1 MAKKYL
7 DHDIPE
13 GRRSL
18 IECRDNLMGIS
29 DYCEQN
35 YASANNKRKALE
47 VTQQFTTQS
56 LASVAYQVHTLASSM
71 LNLLAEQ
78 DDELT
83 RLNSAIDNLSERVDI
98 HCEKVARREVGALT
112 ARKPISKA
120 PTIITPVN
128 PERPVKYVRK
138 QINYGELDEIG
149 HGVKMGSTATMRQAK
164 NASINSRSTLS
175 RSQSQLD
182 ESRSQYNT
190 IGRAVGV
197 PTIPRSMAP
206 PLYQNDQRERRAS
219 GASGV
224 SNGSDKNPI
233 VASVINGSSNRSSII
248 DDGVG
253 ASVPAPPPPA
263 FPEPAFQNY
272 DLPPPPPETL
282 IAING
287 GDRASLSS
295 NSINEF
301 PEPLPPPPQEFNTA
315 IATDGFVQR
324 KSTDPAWAPLDYI
337 EKVRA
342 VYGYEAEVGDELT
355 FDENATI
362 YVIAKN
368 EDGWWEGKCNGATGL
383 FPGNYV
389 EFIDE

>member
-1 MAKKYL
+1 M
-7 DHDIPE
+7 
-13 GRRSL
+13 
-18 IECRDNLMGIS
+18 
-29 DYCEQN
+29 
-35 YASANNKRKALE
+35 LE
-47 VTQQFTTQS
+47 
-56 LASVAYQVHTLASSM
+56 LVHWNEFQC
-71 LNLLAEQ
+71 LN
-78 DDELT
+78 
-83 RLNSAIDNLSERVDI
+83 
-98 HCEKVARREVGALT
+98 EV
-112 ARKPISKA
+112 
-120 PTIITPVN
+120 
-128 PERPVKYVRK
+128 Y
-138 QINYGELDEIG
+138 
-149 HGVKMGSTATMRQAK
+149 K
-164 NASINSRSTLS
+164 NI
-175 RSQSQLD
+175 
-182 ESRSQYNT
+182 YF
-190 IGRAVGV
+190 
-197 PTIPRSMAP
+197 
-206 PLYQNDQRERRAS
+206 
-219 GASGV
+219 
-224 SNGSDKNPI
+224 I

-282 IAING
+282 VAING